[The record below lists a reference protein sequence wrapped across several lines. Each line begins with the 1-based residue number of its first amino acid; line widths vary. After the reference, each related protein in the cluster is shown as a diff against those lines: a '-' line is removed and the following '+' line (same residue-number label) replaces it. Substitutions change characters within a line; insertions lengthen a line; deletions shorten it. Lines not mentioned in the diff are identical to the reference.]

1 LEINISEGLNLALFS
16 LILIIVEGIAAWW
29 IAKHRREFLGGF
41 LVPAT
46 LIVFALIL
54 WAVSRSFPDEDIGPK
69 VIPQLW
75 GTLLLVFC
83 CYVIYS
89 VLKRKTDP
97 DPKTGNLKMLAVVV
111 ILLLVYF
118 FAMEIIGYFLS
129 SFLFLGI
136 LMYVLSYRNHKV
148 IWSVSTGWVLF
159 SYLIFYKM
167 LYISLPLG
175 AVYETFFE

>member
-16 LILIIVEGIAAWW
+16 LFLVFIEGIAAWW
-29 IAKHRREFLGGF
+29 VAKNRREMLGSFLI
-41 LVPAT
+41 PAS

-54 WAVSRSFPDEDIGPK
+54 WAVSRSFPDEDVGPI

-75 GTLLLVFC
+75 GTLISVFC
-83 CYVIYS
+83 GYVIYTI
-89 VLKRKTDP
+89 LKRKADA
-97 DPKTGNLKMLAVVV
+97 DPKTGNVKMLAVVV
-111 ILLLVYF
+111 TLLLVYF
-118 FAMEIIGYFLS
+118 FSMEVIGYFIS

-159 SYLIFYKM
+159 SYLIFFKM
-167 LYISLPLG
+167 LYIALPLG
-175 AVYETFFE
+175 VIYETFFE

>member
-16 LILIIVEGIAAWW
+16 LMLFFIEGIAAWW
-29 IAKHRREFLGGF
+29 IARNRRETLGSF

-54 WAVSRSFPDEDIGPK
+54 WAISRSFPDEDIGPI

-75 GTLLLVFC
+75 GTLILIFC
-83 CYVIYS
+83 GYVIFTI
-89 VLKRKTDP
+89 VRRKTGV

-111 ILLLVYF
+111 LLLLVYF
-118 FAMEIIGYFLS
+118 FAMNIIGYFLS
-129 SFLFLGI
+129 SFLFLGT

-148 IWSVSTGWVLF
+148 IWSISTGWVLF

-167 LYISLPLG
+167 LYIALPLG
-175 AVYETFFE
+175 VIYETFFE